1 MDSRAFLLCGGLL
14 LLAGAVEAA
23 EVNGTIRLK
32 GPVPAQE
39 QVKIEPK
46 TGVHSTEGC
55 GSLEKASQRLVV
67 DPGGGIQNAVV
78 WLDLPAA
85 GRRPAAADLAAGPDS
100 ILLDQRECLFS
111 PHVVSLEPGGEVVIR
126 NSDTVLHN
134 IGIFR
139 EGNPDMLM
147 HRWQKADAADVR
159 WPFSEPGRYV
169 VRCGVHPWMY
179 AWVVVLPPGRS
190 AVTGPD
196 GRFSLAQVP
205 PGRHELRVWHETLG
219 ERRVTVEVRDGM
231 QPLDEILLGGE

>member
-1 MDSRAFLLCGGLL
+1 MDSRAFLLAGGLL

-23 EVNGTIRLK
+23 EVSGSVRLK
-32 GPVPAQE
+32 GQPPKAE
-39 QVKIEPK
+39 IVKIEPK
-46 TGVHSTEGC
+46 SGVHSTEGC

-67 DPGGGIQNAVV
+67 DPSGGIRNAVV
-78 WLDLPAA
+78 WLDLPGSA
-85 GRRPAAADLAAGPDS
+85 GDPDS
-100 ILLDQRECLFS
+100 VLLDQRECLFS
-111 PHVVSLEPGGEVVIR
+111 PHVVSLGLGGEIGIR

-134 IGIFR
+134 IRIFR

-159 WPFSEPGRYV
+159 WPFPESGRYV

-179 AWVVVLPPGRS
+179 AWIVVLPPGRS

-219 ERRVTVEVRDGM
+219 ERRVTVEVRDGT
-231 QPLDEILLGGE
+231 QQVDAILLGEE